1 MISCIVLAAGL
12 SQRFLSPKALA
23 EFNGRTI
30 IERIQEM
37 LIETA
42 LNEIVIVLG
51 HEQERIKQH
60 LLNHKKII
68 FVYNKNFNFGQT
80 SSFQSGLKMLS
91 PESRG
96 VFLLPVDFPVVKKST
111 MDILISHLDQMSHKN
126 ILIPTFHGNK
136 GHPPYFASSLFEE
149 FTQLD
154 FSEGIN
160 TISHRHKDQVD
171 FVEVADPGVLETFNT
186 REELEIL
193 KGKLPI
199 F

>member
-30 IERIQEM
+30 IEHVQEM
-37 LIETA
+37 LVETA

-51 HEQERIKQH
+51 HEQERIKHH
-60 LLNHKKII
+60 LFNHKKIKS
-68 FVYNKNFNFGQT
+68 VYNKNFNFGQT
-80 SSFQSGLKMLS
+80 SSFQTGLKVLS
-91 PESRG
+91 PETSG

-111 MDILISHLDQMSHKN
+111 MDKLIIHVNQTGHKN
-126 ILIPTFHGNK
+126 ILIPTFQGKK

-149 FTQLD
+149 FHQLD

-171 FVEVADPGVLETFNT
+171 LVEVDDSGVLETFNT
-186 REELEIL
+186 REELDVI
-193 KGKLPI
+193 KGK
-199 F
+199 FTS